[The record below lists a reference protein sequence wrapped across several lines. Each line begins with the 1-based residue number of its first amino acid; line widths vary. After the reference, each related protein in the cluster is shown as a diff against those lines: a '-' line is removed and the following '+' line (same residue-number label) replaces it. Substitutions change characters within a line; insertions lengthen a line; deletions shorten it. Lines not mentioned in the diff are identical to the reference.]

1 MVTFGET
8 AMLLPRPLLIPFLS
22 LLLLGGC
29 SMGRSVPSGNE
40 SSTFPAQD
48 EVRARSEAFHAF
60 IVGSLYA
67 NKGDFAKAVHYFE
80 KTADRLDGKLSPL
93 FHHRLAE
100 LFVVAGD
107 KMAALEHT
115 NAALDQIS
123 AALGANPQAKD
134 EASVG
139 LAPVRRELL
148 LLKAGIL
155 ISLDNEKEAQQLYLQ
170 VQSEYPGDFDSL
182 YLAFDHSVRNN
193 ELQGSRNLL
202 QNYSAKNPTDFLG
215 YFLQGIHSEMSGN
228 YRDAKSM
235 LNRARTLAPDSSSIV
250 LALARTYLRLESF
263 KQARDLYKELLDDSP
278 EDVTLRNIYLALG
291 QESLDPT
298 LVKAMLAHTEMWES
312 DESESRFF
320 LAELLLRKGDLR
332 RATHELYLI
341 LLKDPDFGKAHY
353 RLASVFASLGSRS
366 DAVRELKRI
375 KKDSPLY
382 VKSRVFATV
391 LERQLKNASAAE
403 ELIREALREERDNL
417 QILLYLIDILKEA
430 GRFDEAEN
438 VIKNALET
446 HPESGRLIYDYAMLL
461 HVMKRQQEARNLM
474 WRVLDEDPDHHPAL
488 NYLAYSMADADDD
501 LQQALQMSK
510 KAVASQPE
518 NGYYLDTLGWIQ
530 FKLGNYEESARV
542 LEQAAARV
550 PQDGVIM
557 EHFGDVLVKLERL
570 DMAIEVLRKALAA
583 FEVERDQG
591 TLDDTEALQRVTD
604 KINRYRK

>member
-1 MVTFGET
+1 
-8 AMLLPRPLLIPFLS
+8 
-22 LLLLGGC
+22 
-29 SMGRSVPSGNE
+29 MGRSAPSGGE
-40 SSTFPAQD
+40 SPVFPVQQ
-48 EVRARSEAFHAF
+48 EVKARSDAFHAF

-67 NKGDFAKAVHYFE
+67 NKGDFTKAVQYFE
-80 KTADRLDGKLSPL
+80 KTADSLDGKLSPL
-93 FHHRLAE
+93 FYHRLAE
-100 LFVVAGD
+100 LFVVAGV
-107 KMAALEHT
+107 KIAALEHT
-115 NAALDQIS
+115 NTALDQIS
-123 AALGANPQAKD
+123 AALAASSQAKD
-134 EASVG
+134 EALVSLG
-139 LAPVRRELL
+139 PVRRELL

-155 ISLDNEKEAQQLYLQ
+155 TSLDNEKEAQQIYLQ
-170 VQSEYPGDFDSL
+170 VQSDYPGDFDSL

-193 ELQGSRNLL
+193 ELQGSQSLL
-202 QNYSAKNPTDFLG
+202 QTYSENNPKDFLG
-215 YFLQGIHSEMSGN
+215 YFLRGIHSEMSGN

-341 LLKDPDFGKAHY
+341 LLKDPDFGKARY

-366 DAVRELKRI
+366 DAVRELKKI
-375 KKDSPLY
+375 KKGSPLY

-391 LERQLKNASAAE
+391 LERQLKNAGAAE
-403 ELIREALREERDNL
+403 ELIREALREEHDNL

-461 HVMKRQQEARNLM
+461 HVMKRQKEARSLM
-474 WRVLDEDPDHHPAL
+474 WKVLEEDPDHHPAL
-488 NYLAYSMADADDD
+488 NYLSYSMADTGED
-501 LQQALQMSK
+501 LEQALQMAK
-510 KAVASQPE
+510 RAVASQPE

-530 FKLGNYEESARV
+530 FKLGNYEESVQV

-557 EHFGDVLVKLERL
+557 EHFGDALVKLGKI
-570 DMAIEVLRKALAA
+570 DMATEVFRKALAA
-583 FEVERDQG
+583 FEAERDEG
-591 TLDDTEALQRVTD
+591 TLDDAEALQRVAD
-604 KINRYRK
+604 KIRRP